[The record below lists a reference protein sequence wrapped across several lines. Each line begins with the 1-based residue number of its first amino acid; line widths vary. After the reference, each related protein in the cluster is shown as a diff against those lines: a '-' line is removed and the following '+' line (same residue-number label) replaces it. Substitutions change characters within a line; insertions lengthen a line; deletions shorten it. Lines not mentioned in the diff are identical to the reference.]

1 MSKKIIVA
9 IDGPAGSGKSV
20 SAKLLAK
27 KLGIA
32 YLDTGA
38 MYRAATFLALTENVL
53 NDPDKLIR
61 LLKSSIIDL
70 KYSDEKLLVYLNSRD
85 VTEEIRN
92 QDVNFNVSE
101 ISKIP
106 EVRELLVGKQQEY
119 GKNNSL
125 VAEGRDIGTAV
136 FPDATVKFF
145 LTASIEERAKR
156 RRDEFNSKG
165 ENFSFEEIKEA
176 IRRRDKIDSERELNP
191 LKKADDAIE
200 IDTSNM
206 TIEEQVEVMASEIK
220 KKLNTLKQSL

>member
-61 LLKSSIIDL
+61 LLKNSVIDL

-106 EVRELLVGKQQEY
+106 EVRQLLVGKQQEY

-136 FPDATVKFF
+136 FPGATVKFF

-200 IDTSNM
+200 IDTSKM
-206 TIEEQVEVMASEIK
+206 TIEEQVEKMASEIN
-220 KKLNTLKQSL
+220 KKLKTGK

>member
-61 LLKSSIIDL
+61 LLKNSVIDL

-136 FPDATVKFF
+136 FPGATVKFF

-206 TIEEQVEVMASEIK
+206 TIEEQVEMMAAEIN
-220 KKLNTLKQSL
+220 KKLKTVK

>member
-53 NDPDKLIR
+53 NDPEKLIG
-61 LLKSSIIDL
+61 LLKKSVIDL
-70 KYSDEKLLVYLNSRD
+70 KYSDDKMLVYLNSRD

-106 EVRELLVGKQQEY
+106 EVRELLVKKQQEY

-136 FPDATVKFF
+136 FPDATIKFF

-156 RRDEFNSKG
+156 RRDEFVSKG
-165 ENFSFEEIKEA
+165 GNFSFEEIKET

-191 LKKADDAIE
+191 LKKAHDAVE
-200 IDTSNM
+200 IDTSDM
-206 TIEEQVEVMASEIK
+206 TIEEQVEKMTSEIK
-220 KKLNTLKQSL
+220 KKLNTLE

>member
-9 IDGPAGSGKSV
+9 IDGPAGSGKSI

-53 NDPDKLIR
+53 NDPEKLIR

-70 KYSDEKLLVYLNSRD
+70 KYSDDKILVYLNSRD

-106 EVRELLVGKQQEY
+106 EVRSLLVKKQQEY
-119 GKNNSL
+119 GKTNSL

-136 FPDATVKFF
+136 FPEATVKFF
-145 LTASIEERAKR
+145 LTATIEERAKR
-156 RRDEFNSKG
+156 RRSEFAAKG
-165 ENFSFEEIKEA
+165 DNISFEEMKETIK
-176 IRRRDKIDSERELNP
+176 RRDKIDSERELNP
-191 LKKADDAIE
+191 LRKADDAVE

-206 TIEEQVEVMASEIK
+206 TIEEQVEMMASVIK
-220 KKLNTLKQSL
+220 KKLETVK

>member
-61 LLKSSIIDL
+61 LLKNSVIDL

-136 FPDATVKFF
+136 FPAATVKFF

-206 TIEEQVEVMASEIK
+206 TIEEQVEKMASEIN
-220 KKLNTLKQSL
+220 KKLKTVK